1 MKEREK
7 AKNKKKKGIQ
17 VNTVRNKLNGIC
29 VGRPCSSGSKC
40 RAGLSRRWFMDK
52 VFHSSCS
59 SCFNKSRGRHD
70 NHPRCEI
77 SRNNSAPCATLF
89 AHVWASTMYYF
100 FILLIVYLFS
110 FARFPT
116 LLSSLPL
123 FSSNSIHKQS
133 KKREETNEKE
143 KRETS
148 SIAMGSRVVFY
159 ILVFDPQSLLFLYCF
174 RAHFKIVVVR
184 NRE

>member
-1 MKEREK
+1 MLIYGQSFPFELSELQ
-7 AKNKKKKGIQ
+7 Q
-17 VNTVRNKLNGIC
+17 VT
-29 VGRPCSSGSKC
+29 
-40 RAGLSRRWFMDK
+40 RR
-52 VFHSSCS
+52 H
-59 SCFNKSRGRHD
+59 G

-77 SRNNSAPCATLF
+77 SRNNSAPCAALSLMFGHQQCIT
-89 AHVWASTMYYF
+89 
-100 FILLIVYLFS
+100 FS
-110 FARFPT
+110 FCSLCTYFLSLVFQLCFP
-116 LLSSLPL
+116 SLPL

-159 ILVFDPQSLLFLYCF
+159 ILVFDPQSLSFLYCF

>member
-1 MKEREK
+1 MSRWPWPALIYGQSFPFELLELQ
-7 AKNKKKKGIQ
+7 Q
-17 VNTVRNKLNGIC
+17 VT
-29 VGRPCSSGSKC
+29 
-40 RAGLSRRWFMDK
+40 RR
-52 VFHSSCS
+52 H
-59 SCFNKSRGRHD
+59 G
-70 NHPRCEI
+70 NHPRCET
-77 SRNNSAPCATLF
+77 SRNNSAPCAALF
-89 AHVWASTMYYF
+89 AHVWASTMYT
-100 FILLIVYLFS
+100 FS
-110 FARFPT
+110 FCSLCTCFLSLVFQLCFP
-116 LLSSLPL
+116 SLPR